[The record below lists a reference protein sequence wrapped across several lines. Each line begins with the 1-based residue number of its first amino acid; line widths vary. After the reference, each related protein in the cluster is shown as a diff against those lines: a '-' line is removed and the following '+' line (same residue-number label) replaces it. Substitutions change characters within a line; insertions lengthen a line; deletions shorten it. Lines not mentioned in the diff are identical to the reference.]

1 MSVKN
6 YRFVSPGVFVNEI
19 DNSQVPASP
28 AGIGP
33 VVIGR
38 AASGPALRPVT
49 IRSFEEFVNVFGT
62 PAPGGAGG
70 DVWREGTNKSS
81 TTYGMYAAQAYLR
94 NSSPLTYIRL
104 LGANHDD
111 ATPSAAGN
119 AGWKAAGDAYG
130 LVVFEVATAPSVAAT
145 LADILSLDTYVADDS
160 FTVNIPVSAG
170 GTGETITVK
179 LVAGT
184 PSGPG
189 ANEVLVGISANTV
202 GRVIAAIN
210 GVDSTMMLYGA
221 GAGDTTNGIAGIGSE
236 EGSSA
241 TDITVTATTAA
252 SAGNSIVFTDGG
264 AGSMVADGSNGASPA
279 SLAGGEDTGPVQSL
293 DGALAAILYSTH
305 EDTTFALSGAVAD
318 FTTATPADGTAT
330 SSADAIVRAVG
341 SNKEFKLVVN
351 EYKTGTDLTTTFNFT
366 TTDSRYIRKVL
377 NTNPQLTNSDTTED
391 TSVVNYFLGETF
403 DRHLSANIQSNTATT
418 TYASIVK
425 IKSGDND
432 GSSFKTELQSARTPN
447 IISCRLA
454 PDQEPV
460 NLFHIEALEQP
471 GDWSNR
477 NIKISIQDI
486 KRTTNDST
494 DYGTFSVV
502 VRHLSDSDNVV
513 RVIEQFSN
521 CDLNPNSLNYVAR
534 KIGTQTRTWDGDS
547 RRLKLEGDWP
557 NNSSHI
563 RIVMSDVTPN
573 ASLLPFGCDGILTYD
588 NESFTS
594 SSAGNWISGS
604 TTIPADT
611 DQAGPFWASGSAL
624 TASVYYPDPEL
635 RLSASDG
642 GLSNRTDAY
651 FGFQTTKTPGGTVFD
666 RSTIDLLRP
675 RGGIADDMFA
685 AAVAGTTERS
695 AMFTLDDISG
705 STGIW
710 VSGSHSASSL
720 TYVNGAIEGVLD
732 AGYDRFSVPMYGGF
746 DGVDIM
752 DMDAFANNRFVDDAD
767 PEDCYVLN
775 TFRRSIDTIADPET
789 VEMSLATIPGLTHEG
804 LTTHLVNT
812 CEDRADALAIIDL
825 PDAFVPREE
834 STAVNRNNTAANI
847 TTLVNGLRSRGLNS
861 SYGCTYYPWV
871 RARDTING
879 AFLWLPP
886 SIPALGTLSSS
897 QRKTQVWFAPAGFN
911 RGGLTEGSA
920 GIPVVD
926 VAHQLR
932 RKDRDDLYTANINPI
947 AKFPAEGIVIFGQKT
962 LQVTPS
968 ALDRINVRRLMI
980 FVKKRI
986 SQIAAGLLF
995 DPNVKQTWLRFLAQ
1009 VNPFLA
1015 DVRTSFGLS
1024 AFKVVLNESTTTP
1037 DLIDRNILYAQIFLK
1052 PTRAIEFIAIDF
1064 NISRTGASFED

>member
-62 PAPGGAGG
+62 PAPGNAGG

-111 ATPSAAGN
+111 ADPDAAGN

-130 LVVFEVATAPSVAAT
+130 LVVFEDDGTLSAASASVTCLDFAGAAGAVLHLTGSGGNLKLTAAAT
-145 LADILSLDTYVADDS
+145 SATPGTVAIGASNDAFAAELAAVI
-160 FTVNIPVSAG
+160 NIS
-170 GTGETITVK
+170 
-179 LVAGT
+179 
-184 PSGPG
+184 
-189 ANEVLVGISANTV
+189 
-202 GRVIAAIN
+202 
-210 GVDSTMMLYGA
+210 
-221 GAGDTTNGIAGIGSE
+221 GSE
-236 EGSSA
+236 EKLLATA
-241 TDITVTATTAA
+241 TDNVVTIKAVNVGAGGNSNSELTSSTATYWSVTGR
-252 SAGNSIVFTDGG
+252 SGDG
-264 AGSMVADGSNGASPA
+264 AGTDTLHGFFGGGVSP
-279 SLAGGEDTGPVQSL
+279 SL
-293 DGALAAILYSTH
+293 DGALAAIFYST
-305 EDTTFALSGAVAD
+305 ETDTTFALSGAVAD
-318 FTTATPADGTAT
+318 FTTITPADGVATA
-330 SSADAIVRAVG
+330 SADAIVRAVG
-341 SNKEFKLVVN
+341 SNKEFKLVITD
-351 EYKTGTDLTTTFNFT
+351 YKGTSDLTTTFNFT
-366 TTDSRYIRKVL
+366 STDSRYIRKVL
-377 NTNPQLTNSDTTED
+377 NTNPQLTNTDTTD
-391 TSVVNYFLGETF
+391 STSAVKYFLGETF
-403 DRHLSANIQSNTATT
+403 DRHLSANITSNGKNN

-425 IKSGDND
+425 IKSGANV
-432 GSSFKTELQSARTPN
+432 GSNFKTPLKSAQTPN

-454 PDQEPV
+454 PDDAPV

-513 RVIEQFSN
+513 RVIEQFNN

-534 KIGTQTRTWDGDS
+534 KIGTQTRTWDSDD

-563 RIVMSDVTPN
+563 RIVMSTVTPN
-573 ASLLPFGCDGILTYD
+573 ASMLPFGCDGILTYD

-594 SSAGNWISGS
+594 SSAGNWISSSAGGIPPS
-604 TTIPADT
+604 TDGI
-611 DQAGPFWASGSAL
+611 GPFWASGSAL
-624 TASVYYPDPEL
+624 TASVFYPDPEL

-642 GLSNRTDAY
+642 GLSNKTDAY
-651 FGFQTTKTPGGTVFD
+651 FGFQTTKTAGGTVFD

-675 RGGIADDMFA
+675 RGGIANDMFA

-695 AMFTLDDISG
+695 VVFTLDD
-705 STGIW
+705 
-710 VSGSHSASSL
+710 VSGSGVWVPGSHTASSL
-720 TYVNGAIEGVLD
+720 TYLSGAVAGVLD

-752 DMDAFANNRFVDDAD
+752 DMDAFANNSFVVGAD

-775 TFRRSIDTIADPET
+775 TFRRAIDTIADPET
-789 VEMSLATIPGLTHEG
+789 VEMSLASIPGLTHEG

-825 PDAFVPREE
+825 PNAFVPREE

-847 TTLVNGLRSRGLNS
+847 TALVNGLRSRGLNS

-932 RKDRDDLYTANINPI
+932 RKDRDDLYSANINPI

-980 FVKKRI
+980 FIKKRI

-995 DPNVKQTWLRFLAQ
+995 DPNVKQTWARFLSK

-1015 DVRTSFGLS
+1015 DVRTNFGLS
-1024 AFKVVLNESTTTP
+1024 SFRVVLDETTTTP

>member
-49 IRSFEEFVNVFGT
+49 VNSFEEFVNIFGT
-62 PAPGGAGG
+62 PAPGAAGG

-104 LGANHDD
+104 LGANHVD
-111 ATPSAAGN
+111 AAVAGAGN
-119 AGWKAAGDAYG
+119 AGWSAAGDAYG
-130 LVVFEVATAPSVAAT
+130 LVVFEVAQPLAVATA
-145 LADILSLDTYVADDS
+145 
-160 FTVNIPVSAG
+160 
-170 GTGETITVK
+170 TITITDLPSTNNIVTITDT
-179 LVAGT
+179 AGR
-184 PSGPG
+184 
-189 ANEVLVGISANTV
+189 EVVYRAKGTENL
-202 GRVIAAIN
+202 
-210 GVDSTMMLYGA
+210 
-221 GAGDTTNGIAGIGSE
+221 
-236 EGSSA
+236 GSSQFA
-241 TDITVTATTAA
+241 NVTSVTATATSLAACINDAAGHGATITAT
-252 SAGNSIVFTDGG
+252 SDLGVVSLTQDVLGGNGNRTITTDDLKITPAGFTGG
-264 AGSMVADGSNGASPA
+264 A
-279 SLAGGEDTGPVQSL
+279 SLSL
-293 DGALAAILYSTH
+293 DGALAAILYST
-305 EDTTFALSGAVAD
+305 DAGTTFALEGAVAD
-318 FTTATPADGTAT
+318 FTTATPADGVIT
-330 SSADAIVRAVG
+330 SSADAIIRAAG
-341 SNKEFKLVVN
+341 SNKEFKLTVTD
-351 EYKTGTDLTTTFNFT
+351 YKGTSDLTTTFNFT

-377 NTNPQLTNSDTTED
+377 NTNPQLTNDTTTEGG
-391 TSVVNYFLGETF
+391 SVVKYFLGETF
-403 DRHLSANIQSNTATT
+403 DRHLAANIQSNTAAT

-425 IKSGDND
+425 LEG
-432 GSSFKTELQSARTPN
+432 GSSALVGSDFKTPLQSAQTPN
-447 IISCRLA
+447 IISCRLS
-454 PDQEPV
+454 PTDDPV
-460 NLFHIEALEQP
+460 SLFHIEALEQP
-471 GDWSNR
+471 GDWTNR
-477 NIKISIQDI
+477 NVKISIQDI
-486 KRTTNDST
+486 RRSTNDST

-513 RVIEQFSN
+513 RIIEQFNN

-534 KIGTQTRTWDGDS
+534 KIGTQTRTWDTTD

-557 NNSSHI
+557 NNSSFI
-563 RIVMSDVTPN
+563 RVVMSTAALSP
-573 ASLLPFGCDGILTYD
+573 SLLPFGYDGMLTYD

-594 SSAGNWISGS
+594 SSVGNWISASSGKVL
-604 TTIPADT
+604 DGGT
-611 DQAGPFWASGSAL
+611 DGIGPFWATGSAL
-624 TASVYYPDPEL
+624 TASVFYPDPEL

-651 FGFQTTKTPGGTVFD
+651 FGFQTTKTAGGTVYD
-666 RSTIDLLRP
+666 PSTIDLLRP
-675 RGGIADDMFA
+675 RGGIAGSMFGS
-685 AAVAGTTERS
+685 AVAGTTERS
-695 AMFTLDDISG
+695 ISFTLDDISG

-710 VSGSHSASSL
+710 VSGSHNLAIGSSRGGSL
-720 TYVNGAIEGVLD
+720 TRANGAVSGVLD

-752 DMDAFANNRFVDDAD
+752 DMDAFANINIGAS
-767 PEDCYVLN
+767 ETTSYTLN
-775 TFRRSIDTIADPET
+775 TLRRAIDTIADPES
-789 VEMSLATIPGLTHEG
+789 VEMSLASIPGLTNEG

-825 PDAFVPREE
+825 PDAFIPREE
-834 STAVNRNNTAANI
+834 STALDRNNTANNI
-847 TTLVNGLRSRGLNS
+847 TTLINGLRSRGLSS

-980 FVKKRI
+980 FIKKRI

-1015 DVRTSFGLS
+1015 DVRTNFGLS
-1024 AFKVVLNESTTTP
+1024 AFKVVLDESTTTQ
-1037 DLIDRNILYAQIFLK
+1037 DLVDRNILYAQIFLK

>member
-49 IRSFEEFVNVFGT
+49 VRSFEEFVNIFGS
-62 PAPGGAGG
+62 PAPGAAGG

-94 NSSPLTYIRL
+94 NSSPMTYIRL
-104 LGANHDD
+104 LGANHED
-111 ATPSAAGN
+111 ADASDGGN
-119 AGWKAAGDAYG
+119 AGWTADGGAYG
-130 LVVFEVATAPSVAAT
+130 LVVFEEVSATSASASVTCLSGAA
-145 LADILSLDTYVADDS
+145 LVGSGVILSLTGSGGDLELSSSLTDT
-160 FTVNIPVSAG
+160 
-170 GTGETITVK
+170 
-179 LVAGT
+179 
-184 PSGPG
+184 GPG
-189 ANEVLVGISANTV
+189 AVVIGATSLTFATELA
-202 GRVIAAIN
+202 RVITLSGSTPKLTATASGSVVTIKSTLAGVAGLVCELSSSDAAYFN
-210 GVDSTMMLYGA
+210 
-221 GAGDTTNGIAGIGSE
+221 
-236 EGSSA
+236 
-241 TDITVTATTAA
+241 VTASD
-252 SAGNSIVFTDGG
+252 SAPEGLSGSFEGG
-264 AGSMVADGSNGASPA
+264 TEA
-279 SLAGGEDTGPVQSL
+279 SL
-293 DGALAAILYSTH
+293 DGALAAMLYSTA
-305 EDTTFALSGAVAD
+305 EDTTFSLTGTIAD
-318 FTTATPADGTAT
+318 FTTSVPGDGETTA
-330 SSADAIVRAVG
+330 SCDAIIRAIG
-341 SNKEFKLVVN
+341 PNKEFKLRMSSSA
-351 EYKTGTDLTTTFNFT
+351 GTTDTAFNFT

-377 NTNPQLTNSDTTED
+377 NTNPQLTNSDTTTTNAL
-391 TSVVNYFLGETF
+391 TSYFLGETF
-403 DRHLSANIQSNTATT
+403 DRHLSANITSNGADNTF
-418 TYASIVK
+418 ASIVK
-425 IKSGDND
+425 LAGGLSDKSGNN
-432 GSSFKTELQSARTPN
+432 FKTDLKSARTPWV
-447 IISCRLA
+447 ISSRLS
-454 PDQEPV
+454 PTDNLI
-460 NLFHIEALEQP
+460 NLFYFEALEQP
-471 GDWSNR
+471 GDWTNR

-486 KRTTNDST
+486 KRSTNDST

-513 RVIEQFSN
+513 RIIEQFNN

-534 KIGTQTRTWDGDS
+534 KIGTQQRVWSSD
-547 RRLKLEGDWP
+547 RHLRLEGDWP
-557 NNSSHI
+557 NNSSHV
-563 RIVMSDVTPN
+563 RVVVNTDLG
-573 ASLLPFGCDGILTYD
+573 ASIGPTLLPFGFRGILKYD
-588 NESFTS
+588 NELFWTEGK
-594 SSAGNWISGS
+594 GNWISGS
-604 TTIPADT
+604 APFPSSGIMH
-611 DQAGPFWASGSAL
+611 AGPFWATGSANT
-624 TASVYYPDPEL
+624 TASVYYPAPEL
-635 RLSASDG
+635 RVNASDG
-642 GLSNRTDAY
+642 GLSNKTDAY
-651 FGFQTTKTPGGTVFD
+651 FGFQTTTTAGGTQFD

-675 RGGIADDMFA
+675 RGGIAADMFGSA
-685 AAVAGTTERS
+685 TADSTENS
-695 AMFTLDDISG
+695 VVFTLDDVSG
-705 STGIW
+705 SGVW

-732 AGYDRFSVPMYGGF
+732 AGYDRFTVPMYGGF
-746 DGVDIM
+746 DGVDIK
-752 DMDAFANNRFVDDAD
+752 DMDAFANNSFVPAAD
-767 PEDCYVLN
+767 PEDCYVLS
-775 TFRRSIDTIADPET
+775 TFRRAIDTIADPET
-789 VEMSLATIPGLTHEG
+789 VEMSMATIPGLTHEG
-804 LTTHLVNT
+804 LTTHLINT

-825 PDAFVPREE
+825 PDAFQPREE
-834 STAVNRNNTAANI
+834 GDSVERLNTASNI
-847 TTLVNGLRSRGLNS
+847 TSLINALRSRGLNS

-932 RKDRDDLYTANINPI
+932 RKDRDDLYAANINPI

-995 DPNVKQTWLRFLAQ
+995 DPNIRQTWLRFTAQ
-1009 VNPFLA
+1009 VNPFLQ
-1015 DVRTSFGLS
+1015 DVKTNFGLS
-1024 AFKVVLNESTTTP
+1024 AFKVVLDEATTTP
-1037 DLIDRNILYAQIFLK
+1037 DLVDRNIMYAQIFLK